1 MAENIEPQDITG
13 LKDFAALKPLLKR
26 LHKVGT
32 ERDKAGNRDL
42 HMDHYCLLVLMWL
55 YNPIVDSLRGL
66 RQASQLANVQK
77 RLGVGRSSLG
87 SLSESVSVFDP
98 ERLKELANELS
109 EQLPVKTPEK
119 FNVVDKRITAVD
131 GSVFKVLG
139 QIAKLA
145 WLPTTGGK
153 KSCGFRL
160 HTQFEVF
167 RGTPSRIDV
176 TGSNPRGDADERVV
190 LEKSVEGGRCYLID
204 RGYQKYGLFNDIAK
218 VDSNY
223 VCRIHDDLP
232 FTVLED
238 KPLTDADRE
247 ARVVS
252 DQLVKFGTPNS
263 RTLPPDHATR
273 VVIIRAKPHNSNR
286 NKGVSGPD
294 CDGYLRII
302 TNLLDVP
309 AEIIAALY
317 SLRWTI
323 ELYFRMI
330 KQLLGCRHLLSTK
343 PAGVEIQAYMA
354 IIACLLILVHTGR
367 QPTKRTYEMICFY
380 LLGWAS
386 LEELESHIAK
396 LKPQTA

>member
-1 MAENIEPQDITG
+1 MAKKIEPKDISG
-13 LKDFAALKPLLKR
+13 LKDFAALKPLLER
-26 LHKVGT
+26 LHTVGT

-42 HMDHYCLLVLMWL
+42 HMDHYCLLLLMWL
-55 YNPIVDSLRGL
+55 YNPIIDSLRGL
-66 RQASQLANVQK
+66 QQASQLANVRK

-87 SLSESVSVFDP
+87 SLSESVSIFDP
-98 ERLKELANELS
+98 ERLKELADELS

-119 FNVVDKRITAVD
+119 FDVVDKKITAVD
-131 GSVFKVLG
+131 GSVFKILG

-145 WLPTTGGK
+145 WLPTAGGK

-176 TGSNPRGDADERVV
+176 TSSNPQGEADERVV

-204 RGYQKYGLFNDIAK
+204 RGYQKYGLFNAIAK
-218 VDSNY
+218 VESNY
-223 VCRIHDDLP
+223 VCRIRDDLP

-238 KPLTDADRE
+238 KPLTEADRE

-263 RTLPPDHATR
+263 RTPPPDHATR
-273 VVIIRAKPHNSNR
+273 LVIIQAKPHNSNTK
-286 NKGVSGPD
+286 KGVGGPD
-294 CDGYLRII
+294 CDGYIRIV
-302 TNLLDVP
+302 TNILDVP

-330 KQLLGCRHLLSTK
+330 KQLLGCRHLLSKK
-343 PAGVEIQAYMA
+343 PEGVEIQAYMA
-354 IIACLLILVHTGR
+354 IIACLLILVHTGC

-386 LEELESHIAK
+386 LEELETHIAK
-396 LKPQTA
+396 LKPQKA